1 MNLSLS
7 HCDEGRC
14 KRVSRTKK
22 SKAVPVVAV
31 LTILIAALAVVCFL
45 INPLVIQPQK
55 DAIAKA
61 NADAKAEVEERNRQA
76 EAEYKARI
84 SELESQANQ
93 PVNPSWPDHKSEGW
107 DLLDLTTIPL
117 ENQTAESRTR
127 AELLTGGM
135 LLVNEWHS
143 RPEDFDESGVISVA
157 RAYKG
162 DDKIQ
167 AKDNNVTLFP
177 VAIDALHEALVA
189 AKAEGMQH
197 YLVEEGY
204 RTWQT
209 QETYFNNK
217 VTKLS
222 SKYSGDS
229 LIAAAK
235 KEVNYPGTS
244 EYNSGL
250 AFELRLYDKNDP
262 DVSVPK
268 YSTTPEAK
276 WMNENCWK
284 YGIVFRFPQAGWPL
298 ETSTDKSFKTGV
310 SKRLNLYR
318 YVGKGNAA
326 IMHYMDFTL
335 EEYIEYLEEHPHI
348 ALYVDD
354 KLMYEVYRQT
364 VGDAQTINVQLTH
377 NAKSHESSL
386 DNMGAVITV
395 FNYQ

>member
-1 MNLSLS
+1 MVWKL
-7 HCDEGRC
+7 
-14 KRVSRTKK
+14 SRTKKK
-22 SKAVPVVAV
+22 SKAVLIVAI
-31 LTILIAALAVVCFL
+31 LTFLIAALAVVCFL
-45 INPLVIQPQK
+45 IKPMVIQPKK

-61 NADAKAEVEERNRQA
+61 NADARAAVEERNRQS

-84 SELESQANQ
+84 AELESQAKT
-93 PVNPSWPDHKSEGW
+93 PTNPSWPEHKSDGW
-107 DLLDLTTIPL
+107 DLLDLSNIPL
-117 ENQTAESRTR
+117 ENQTAETRSRS
-127 AELLTGGM
+127 ELMTGGM
-135 LLVNEWHS
+135 LLVNAWHS
-143 RPEDFDESGVISVA
+143 RPKDFDESGVVSVA
-157 RAYKG
+157 KAFKG

-177 VAIDALHEALVA
+177 NALNALHEAITA

-204 RTWQT
+204 RTYET

-222 SKYSGDS
+222 SKYTGDA
-229 LIAAAK
+229 LIEAAK

-268 YSTTPEAK
+268 YSTTAEAK

-298 ETSTDKSFKTGV
+298 ESSTDKSFKTGV
-310 SKRLNLYR
+310 SKKLNLYR

-326 IMHYMDFTL
+326 VMHYMDFTM

-348 ALYVDD
+348 ALFVDGVL
-354 KLMYEVYRQT
+354 KYEVYRQP
-364 VGDAQTINVQLTH
+364 VGDAETIDVQLTR

-395 FNYQ
+395 FNH

>member
-1 MNLSLS
+1 M
-7 HCDEGRC
+7 
-14 KRVSRTKK
+14 SRTKK
-22 SKAVPVVAV
+22 SKAVPVVV
-31 LTILIAALAVVCFL
+31 ILTILVAALAVVCFL

-84 SELESQANQ
+84 SELESQANV
-93 PVNPSWPDHKSEGW
+93 PVNPSWPDHKKEGW

-117 ENQTAESRTR
+117 ENLTAEARTR
-127 AELLTGGM
+127 ADLMTGGM

-177 VAIDALHEALVA
+177 AAIDALHEALVA
-189 AKAEGMQH
+189 AKAEGMHH

-222 SKYSGDS
+222 SKYSGDA

-244 EYNSGL
+244 EFNSGL
-250 AFELRLYDKNDP
+250 AFTLRLYDKTNP
-262 DVSVPK
+262 EVAKPK
-268 YSTTPEAK
+268 YSTTAQGR

-284 YGIVFRFPQAGWPL
+284 YGLVIRFPQAGWPL
-298 ETSTDKSFKTGV
+298 ETTMDKSFKTGV
-310 SKRLNLYR
+310 SVKLNLYR
-318 YVGKGNAA
+318 FVGKGNAA
-326 IMHYMDFTL
+326 VMHYFDFCM
-335 EEYIEYLEEHPHI
+335 EEYIEYLQEHPHI
-348 ALYVDD
+348 AVFEDGVL
-354 KLMYEVYRQT
+354 KYEIYRQF
-364 VGDAQTINVQLTH
+364 VGDTQSFNVQLTR
-377 NAKSHESSL
+377 NARTYTSSL

-395 FNYQ
+395 FEF

>member
-127 AELLTGGM
+127 ADLMTGGM

-222 SKYSGDS
+222 SKYSGDA

>member
-1 MNLSLS
+1 MVWKL
-7 HCDEGRC
+7 
-14 KRVSRTKK
+14 SRTKKK
-22 SKAVPVVAV
+22 SKAVLIVAI
-31 LTILIAALAVVCFL
+31 LTFLIAALAVVCFL
-45 INPLVIQPQK
+45 INPLVIQPKK

-61 NADAKAEVEERNRQA
+61 NADAKAAVEERNRQA

-84 SELESQANQ
+84 AELESQAKT
-93 PVNPSWPDHKSEGW
+93 PTNPSWPEHKSEGW
-107 DLLDLTTIPL
+107 DLLDLTNIPL
-117 ENQTAESRTR
+117 ENQTAETRTR
-127 AELLTGGM
+127 AELMTGGM
-135 LLVNEWHS
+135 LLVNAFHS
-143 RPEDFDESGVISVA
+143 RPKDFDESGVVSVA
-157 RAYKG
+157 KAYKG

-177 VAIDALHEALVA
+177 NAIDALHEAIVA
-189 AKAEGMQH
+189 AKAEGLQH

-204 RTWQT
+204 RTYET

-217 VTKLS
+217 VSKLS
-222 SKYSGDS
+222 SKYTGQALLD
-229 LIAAAK
+229 AAM

-262 DVSVPK
+262 EVSVPK
-268 YSTTPEAK
+268 YSTTAEAK
-276 WMNENCWK
+276 WMNENCWQ

-298 ETSTDKSFKTGV
+298 ESSTDKSFKTGV
-310 SKRLNLYR
+310 SKKLNLYR

-326 IMHYMDFTL
+326 IMHYMDFTM

-354 KLMYEVYRQT
+354 NLMYEVYRQP
-364 VGDAQTINVQLTH
+364 VGDAENINVQLTH

-386 DNMGAVITV
+386 DNMGGVITV
-395 FNYQ
+395 FNYQE

>member
-1 MNLSLS
+1 M
-7 HCDEGRC
+7 
-14 KRVSRTKK
+14 SRTKK
-22 SKAVPVVAV
+22 SKAVPIVAI
-31 LTILIAALAVVCFL
+31 LTFLIAALAVLCFL
-45 INPLVIQPQK
+45 INPLVIQPKK

-61 NADAKAEVEERNRQA
+61 NEEAKAAVEERNRRA
-76 EAEYKARI
+76 EAEYMARI

-93 PVNPSWPDHKSEGW
+93 PVNPSWPEHKKEGW
-107 DLLDLTTIPL
+107 DLLDLSTIPL
-117 ENQTAESRTR
+117 ENQTAETRTR
-127 AELLTGGM
+127 ADLMNNGM

-143 RPEDFDESGVISVA
+143 RPDDFDESGVVSVA

-177 VAIDALHEALVA
+177 IAITALHEALTA
-189 AKAEGMQH
+189 AKADNMEH

-204 RTWQT
+204 RTWDT
-209 QETYFNNK
+209 QNTYFQNK

-222 SKYSGDS
+222 SKYTGDA

-262 DVSVPK
+262 DVGTPK
-268 YSTTPEAK
+268 YSTTAEGK

-284 YGIVFRFPQAGWPL
+284 YGIVFRFPQNSWPL

-326 IMHYMDFTL
+326 IMHYMDFTM

-354 KLMYEVYRQT
+354 VLMYEVYRQP
-364 VGDAQTINVQLTH
+364 VGDAQTIDVQLTH
-377 NAKSHESSL
+377 NARSYESSL
-386 DNMGAVITV
+386 DNMGGVITV

>member
-22 SKAVPVVAV
+22 SKAVPVVV
-31 LTILIAALAVVCFL
+31 ILTILIAALAVVCFL

-93 PVNPSWPDHKSEGW
+93 PVNPSWPDHKAEGW

-127 AELLTGGM
+127 ADLMTGGM

-177 VAIDALHEALVA
+177 AAIDALHEALVA

-310 SKRLNLYR
+310 SKKLNLYR

-326 IMHYMDFTL
+326 IMHYMDFTM

-354 KLMYEVYRQT
+354 NLMYEVYRQP
-364 VGDAQTINVQLTH
+364 VGDAMNINVQLTH

-386 DNMGAVITV
+386 DNMGGVITV

>member
-1 MNLSLS
+1 MNSEL
-7 HCDEGRC
+7 
-14 KRVSRTKK
+14 KRVGVEKVSRTKK
-22 SKAVPVVAV
+22 SKAVPVVA
-31 LTILIAALAVVCFL
+31 ILAFLVAALAVVCFL

-61 NADAKAEVEERNRQA
+61 NAEAKAEVEERNRQA

-93 PVNPSWPDHKSEGW
+93 PVNPSWPDHKTEGW

-127 AELLTGGM
+127 ADLMTGGM

-143 RPEDFDESGVISVA
+143 RPDDFDESGVISVA

-177 VAIDALHEALVA
+177 NAIEALQEALTA
-189 AKAEGMQH
+189 AKAEGLQH

-222 SKYSGDS
+222 SKYSGDA

-262 DVSVPK
+262 EVSIPK
-268 YSTTPEAK
+268 YSTTAQAK

-284 YGIVFRFPQAGWPL
+284 YGIVFRFPQASWPL

-354 KLMYEVYRQT
+354 KLMYEVYRQP
-364 VGDAQTINVQLTH
+364 VGDAETINVQLTH

>member
-1 MNLSLS
+1 MVWKL
-7 HCDEGRC
+7 
-14 KRVSRTKK
+14 SRTKKK
-22 SKAVPVVAV
+22 SKAVLIVAI
-31 LTILIAALAVVCFL
+31 LTFLIAALAVVCFL
-45 INPLVIQPQK
+45 INPLVIQPKK

-61 NADAKAEVEERNRQA
+61 NADAKAAVEERNRQA

-84 SELESQANQ
+84 AELESQAKT
-93 PVNPSWPDHKSEGW
+93 PTNPSWPEHKSEGW
-107 DLLDLTTIPL
+107 DLLDLTNIPL
-117 ENQTAESRTR
+117 ENQTAETRTR
-127 AELLTGGM
+127 AELMTGGM
-135 LLVNEWHS
+135 LLVNAFHS
-143 RPEDFDESGVISVA
+143 RPKDFDESGVVSVA
-157 RAYKG
+157 KAYKG

-177 VAIDALHEALVA
+177 NAIDALHEAIVA
-189 AKAEGMQH
+189 AKAEGLQH

-204 RTWQT
+204 RTYET

-217 VTKLS
+217 VSKLS
-222 SKYSGDS
+222 SKYTGQALLD
-229 LIAAAK
+229 AAM

-262 DVSVPK
+262 EVSVPK
-268 YSTTPEAK
+268 YSTTAEAK
-276 WMNENCWK
+276 WMNENCWQ

-298 ETSTDKSFKTGV
+298 ESSTDKSFKTGV
-310 SKRLNLYR
+310 SKKLNLYR

-326 IMHYMDFTL
+326 IMHYMDFPM

-354 KLMYEVYRQT
+354 KLMYEVYRQPEGSDGT
-364 VGDAQTINVQLTH
+364 TNVQLTH

-386 DNMGAVITV
+386 DNMGGVITV

>member
-1 MNLSLS
+1 M
-7 HCDEGRC
+7 
-14 KRVSRTKK
+14 SRTKK
-22 SKAVPVVAV
+22 SKAVPVVLI
-31 LTILIAALAVVCFL
+31 LTILITALAVVCFL
-45 INPLVIQPQK
+45 INPLVIQPRR
-55 DAIAKA
+55 DAIQKANEEAKA
-61 NADAKAEVEERNRQA
+61 AAEQRNLQA

-84 SELESQANQ
+84 AELESQANI
-93 PVNPSWPDHKSEGW
+93 PTNPSWPEHSSDGW
-107 DLLDLTTIPL
+107 DILDLSQIPL
-117 ENQTAESRTR
+117 ENQTAETRTR
-127 AELLTGGM
+127 AELMTGGM

-143 RPEDFDESGVISVA
+143 RPEDFDESGVVSVA
-157 RAYKG
+157 RRYKG

-177 VAIDALHEALVA
+177 NAVDALHEALVA
-189 AKAEGMQH
+189 AKADGMEH

-204 RTWQT
+204 RSYDT
-209 QETYFNNK
+209 QNTYFQNK

-222 SKYSGDS
+222 SKYSGDA

-262 DVSVPK
+262 EIGVPK
-268 YSTTPEAK
+268 YSTTEQGK
-276 WMNENCWK
+276 WMSENCWK

-310 SKRLNLYR
+310 TKHLSLYR

-326 IMHYMDFTL
+326 VMHYLDFTL

-348 ALYVDD
+348 ALFVDGVL
-354 KLMYEVYRQT
+354 KYEVYRQP
-364 VGDAQTINVQLTH
+364 VGEADPINVQLTR
-377 NAKSHESSL
+377 NSTSHESSL

-395 FNYQ
+395 FNY

>member
-1 MNLSLS
+1 M
-7 HCDEGRC
+7 
-14 KRVSRTKK
+14 SRTKK
-22 SKAVPVVAV
+22 SKAVPIVAI
-31 LTILIAALAVVCFL
+31 LTFLIAALAVLCFL
-45 INPLVIQPQK
+45 INPLVIQPKK

-61 NADAKAEVEERNRQA
+61 NEEAKAAVEERNRQA
-76 EAEYKARI
+76 EAEYMARI

-93 PVNPSWPDHKSEGW
+93 PVNPSWPEHKKEGW
-107 DLLDLTTIPL
+107 DLLDLSTIPL
-117 ENQTAESRTR
+117 ENQTAETRTR
-127 AELLTGGM
+127 ANLMNNGM

-143 RPEDFDESGVISVA
+143 RPDDFDESGVVSVA

-162 DDKIQ
+162 DAKIQ

-177 VAIDALHEALVA
+177 IAITALHEALTA
-189 AKAEGMQH
+189 AKADNMEH

-204 RTWQT
+204 RTWDT
-209 QETYFNNK
+209 QNTYFQNK

-222 SKYSGDS
+222 SKYTGDA

-262 DVSVPK
+262 DVGTPK
-268 YSTTPEAK
+268 YSTTAEGK

-284 YGIVFRFPQAGWPL
+284 YGIVFRFPQNSWPL

-326 IMHYMDFTL
+326 IMHYMDFTM

-354 KLMYEVYRQT
+354 VLMYEVYRQP
-364 VGDAQTINVQLTH
+364 VGDAQTIDVQLTH
-377 NAKSHESSL
+377 NARSYESSL
-386 DNMGAVITV
+386 DNMSGVITV